1 MPISEVGSNIG
12 GGTAAASATQFGR
25 YARDLRSTNGMIQC
39 NGPLDSAGRCT
50 NPAQVIETYGGIISF
65 NTKKCWYLD
74 SSFCAPLHKL
84 KANMGSDSAAMMI
97 QGIAFGV
104 FALAALIC
112 VMLILRVMSH
122 QHCCNHKGEK
132 GHRTFKKKLRASAE
146 EMSHFG
152 VLPTTALLLCLWTP
166 ISLQNAILKPC
177 WSCFDFEAAAVHE
190 IGHILGL
197 NHPDA
202 IAPLAACPGTGAP
215 CPNGSNVHSTLTAAN
230 DGMIPH
236 DAVGNP
242 LTGNPTDDACLN
254 PWKYVTN
261 GTYPLADDANADT
274 GVRMSIMYS
283 LTEHNPKVCLTPDDI
298 EAINTIYPRC
308 DGRSLTASTATEL
321 NCYKTK
327 LYIGAVRVLVY
338 IFIPIL
344 ALVVMQL
351 LVLSCLKHHH
361 DQLVE
366 ELHSTAQE
374 AHKQKEKH
382 KRKSLELEARA
393 VQIQDALQSQIAT
406 EEQRVEERAQE
417 MAAQMIQARLRGKMA
432 RQQTAAKMVA
442 SQSAGPGELVRKMSS
457 SAV

>member
-1 MPISEVGSNIG
+1 MVLM
-12 GGTAAASATQFGR
+12 AS
-25 YARDLRSTNGMIQC
+25 M
-39 NGPLDSAGRCT
+39 
-50 NPAQVIETYGGIISF
+50 
-65 NTKKCWYLD
+65 
-74 SSFCAPLHKL
+74 SS
-84 KANMGSDSAAMMI
+84 
-97 QGIAFGV
+97 
-104 FALAALIC
+104 
-112 VMLILRVMSH
+112 
-122 QHCCNHKGEK
+122 
-132 GHRTFKKKLRASAE
+132 
-146 EMSHFG
+146 
-152 VLPTTALLLCLWTP
+152 
-166 ISLQNAILKPC
+166 
-177 WSCFDFEAAAVHE
+177 
-190 IGHILGL
+190 
-197 NHPDA
+197 
-202 IAPLAACPGTGAP
+202 
-215 CPNGSNVHSTLTAAN
+215 
-230 DGMIPH
+230 
-236 DAVGNP
+236 
-242 LTGNPTDDACLN
+242 
-254 PWKYVTN
+254 
-261 GTYPLADDANADT
+261 

-344 ALVVMQL
+344 ALVTMQL

-432 RQQTAAKMVA
+432 RQQTAAKMETAAKMVA
-442 SQSAGPGELVRKMSS
+442 SQSAGPGELGRKMSS